1 MPKKPARERRSK
13 HYDVPF
19 RRPEEFDEALE
30 LVVGQDDLKT
40 KLASVFSQYTLF
52 LQDPDAGKPMLCAYG
67 ESGSGKTFA
76 MELVAKFSGLPLTIA
91 SAASLSPPSYKG
103 TTIQDLLAR
112 HWMAFHTDIGV
123 IYLDELNKWCAH
135 ALTQGKVGAANP
147 EDIGN
152 GVRSQHDLLRMVES
166 EQINFLDLGRDID
179 EMQGVN
185 FNTRN
190 LLWIFAGSF
199 VGLPSIIR
207 RRLSN
212 HHLDDEEVWGQA
224 QPADF
229 IRYGMVDELAKRIS
243 TWAWT
248 KPLNSI
254 DLLEILRAQELPKWI
269 RRGQAIDCQV
279 DVSESAMAECA
290 RHAFEEH
297 IGARG
302 AKQLMNRSMD
312 DIFYHLSKNRIPAYT
327 VDHNA
332 ITTGR
337 IELEVSA

>member
-1 MPKKPARERRSK
+1 LPKKPQRDRKPK

-19 RRPEEFDEALE
+19 RRPEEFDAALE
-30 LVVGQDDLKT
+30 LVVGQEDLQT
-40 KLASVFSQYTLF
+40 KLKSVFSQYTLY
-52 LQDPDAGKPMLCAYG
+52 LQDPTAGKPMVCAYG
-67 ESGSGKTFA
+67 ESGSGKTFTI
-76 MELVAKFSGLPLTIA
+76 ELLAKYSGLPVTIA

-123 IYLDELNKWCAH
+123 IYLDELNKWCRH
-135 ALTQGKVGAANP
+135 ALTQGQANAANP

-179 EMQGVN
+179 EMQHVN
-185 FNTRN
+185 FNTQN

-199 VGLPSIIR
+199 VGLPQLIR

-212 HHLDDEEVWGQA
+212 HHLDDEEVWAQA

-229 IRYGMVDELAKRIS
+229 IRYGMVDELAKRIR

-248 KPLNSI
+248 KPLNAI
-254 DLLEILRAQELPKWI
+254 DLLEILRKQEMPKWVV
-269 RRGQAIDCQV
+269 RGRAIGCEV
-279 DVSESAMAECA
+279 TVSESAMAECA

-302 AKQLMNRSMD
+302 AAQLMNRSMD
-312 DIFYHLSKNRIPAYT
+312 DIFYHLSSAHVAAYT

-337 IELEVSA
+337 IELEVPA

>member
-1 MPKKPARERRSK
+1 MSHKKPARERK
-13 HYDVPF
+13 PKQYDVPF
-19 RRPEEFDEALE
+19 RRPEEFDDALD
-30 LVVGQDDLKT
+30 LVVGQEDLKT
-40 KLASVFSQYTLF
+40 KLKSVFSQYTLY
-52 LQDPDAGKPMLCAYG
+52 LQDPEAGKPMLCAYG
-67 ESGSGKTFA
+67 ESGSGKTFTI
-76 MELVAKFSGLPLTIA
+76 ELLAKASGLPLTVA

-103 TTIQDLLAR
+103 TTMQDLLAA
-112 HWMAFHTDIGV
+112 HWTKYHTDIGV
-123 IYLDELNKWCAH
+123 FYLDEINKWCRY
-135 ALTQGKVGAANP
+135 ALTQGQRDAANP

-166 EQINFLDLGRDID
+166 EQINFMDLSRDVD
-179 EMQGVN
+179 EMQGVT

-199 VGLPSIIR
+199 VGLPQLIR
-207 RRLSN
+207 QRVRGT
-212 HHLDDEEVWGQA
+212 LDNEEVWAHA

-229 IRYGMVDELAKRIS
+229 IRYGMVDELAKRVH

-254 DLLEILRAQELPKWI
+254 DLLEILRKQELPKWV
-269 RRGQAIDCQV
+269 RRGQAIGCEV
-279 DVSESAMAECA
+279 IVSESAMAECA

-302 AKQLMNRSMD
+302 AAQLMNRSMD
-312 DIFYHLSKNRIPAYT
+312 DIFYHLSKAHVTAYT

-337 IELEVSA
+337 IELEVPA